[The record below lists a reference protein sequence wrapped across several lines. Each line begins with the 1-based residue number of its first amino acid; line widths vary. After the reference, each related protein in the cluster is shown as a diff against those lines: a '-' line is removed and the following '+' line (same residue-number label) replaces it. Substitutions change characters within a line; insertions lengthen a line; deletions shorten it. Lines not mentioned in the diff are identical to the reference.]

1 MKTIYIYILLLI
13 SPYFI
18 TEELNGQ
25 KLLDNYL
32 ITAAENN
39 PGLKAKFN
47 EYMAALEVAPQVSAL
62 PDPQFAFSYFI
73 QPIETRV
80 GPQKVKIS
88 VSQMFPWLGRLQA
101 NEDAATQKAKAK
113 HEIFNDAQSR
123 LYYDVST
130 G

>member
-62 PDPQFAFSYFI
+62 PDPQFAFSYLISYDFFYFFI
-73 QPIETRV
+73 V
-80 GPQKVKIS
+80 SVIS
-88 VSQMFPWLGRLQA
+88 YNLSKPGWGR
-101 NEDAATQKAKAK
+101 KK
-113 HEIFNDAQSR
+113 
-123 LYYDVST
+123 
-130 G
+130 